1 MIRAIVTDIEGTTS
15 SVSFVL
21 EVLFPFARN
30 RMQAFITTHADV
42 PAVASEIAAVRKEI
56 GNPLASLQE
65 VIDTLLR
72 WIDEDRKITPLK
84 SLQGMIW
91 ADGYKNGELEGHV
104 YEDVPGCLHTWK
116 TQGLTLAVYSS
127 GSIAAQKL
135 IFGHTRFGDLTPV
148 FSAYFD
154 TTTGGKR
161 ENSSYVSIASAL
173 GMPAADVLFLSDIQ
187 QELDAAKAAGM
198 HTIGL
203 ERLQRGVIQG
213 HPVVT
218 SFKDIALP

>member
-1 MIRAIVTDIEGTTS
+1 MICAIVTDIEGTTS

-30 RMQAFITTHADV
+30 RMQAFITTQADV
-42 PAVASEIAAVRKEI
+42 PAVTSEIEAVRKEI
-56 GNPLASLQE
+56 DNPLASLQE

-91 ADGYKNGELEGHV
+91 AEGYKNGELEGHV
-104 YEDVPGCLHTWK
+104 YEDVPGCLKAWK
-116 TQGLTLAVYSS
+116 SQGLTLAVYSS

-135 IFGHTRFGDLTPV
+135 IFAHTRFGDLTPV

-161 ENSSYVSIASAL
+161 EKASYVSIASAL

-187 QELDAAKAAGM
+187 QELDAAKEAGM
-198 HTIGL
+198 HTVGL